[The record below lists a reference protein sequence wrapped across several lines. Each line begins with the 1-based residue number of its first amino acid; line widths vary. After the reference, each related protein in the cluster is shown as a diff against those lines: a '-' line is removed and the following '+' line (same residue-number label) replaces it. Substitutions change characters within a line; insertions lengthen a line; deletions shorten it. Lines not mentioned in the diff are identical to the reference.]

1 MPNKKHL
8 DTFFKTLEV
17 EATLN
22 EEMRLDISQ
31 KIKLILVEKGKI
43 LLREGTTS
51 NKLYF
56 LSKGLFRSYYLD
68 ENGIEIT
75 SAFSFEKEFFTN
87 VKGFI
92 NCIVANETIQA
103 IERSFVCFIERNDYY
118 QLIEKYP
125 ALLHLSHQTIN
136 KHRVELE
143 DRIRMLQNTLAKD
156 KLAFFDQYYPGL
168 KERVPK
174 KHITSFLGMRY
185 ETMNRALKA
194 NHIGKELISLMR

>member
-1 MPNKKHL
+1 MPC
-8 DTFFKTLEV
+8 
-17 EATLN
+17 
-22 EEMRLDISQ
+22 
-31 KIKLILVEKGKI
+31 
-43 LLREGTTS
+43 

-56 LSKGLFRSYYLD
+56 LSKGLFRSYYID

-75 SAFSFEKEFFTN
+75 SAFSFENEFFTN

-92 NCIVANETIQA
+92 NCTDANETIHA
-103 IERSFVCFIERNDYY
+103 VESSFVCIIERNEYY
-118 QLIEKYP
+118 KLLEKYP
-125 ALLHLSHQTIN
+125 TLFYLSHQTVN

-168 KERVPK
+168 KDRVPK
-174 KHITSFLGMRY
+174 KHIASFLGMRY

-194 NHIGKELISLMR
+194 KHVESE